1 MSNTLM
7 NLGISGLNAALW
19 GITTTGQNISN
30 SATPGYS
37 VERPVFA
44 EASGQYTSS
53 GYLPQGVTT
62 VTVERQY
69 NQYLSNQLNAAQTQG
84 SSLSTYYSLVA
95 QLNNYVGSPTAGIST
110 AITNYFTG
118 LQTVA
123 NNAADPSTR
132 QTAISN
138 AQTLA
143 SQLVAASQQYSQLRQ
158 TVNSQLTDTVTKI
171 NGYTTQI
178 AQLNEQI
185 ASASSQ
191 GQPPN
196 QLLDQRD
203 LAVSNL
209 SQLAGVQVVQ
219 SNGSYSVFLSGGQPL
234 VVGNASY
241 QLAAVA
247 SPSDPSELT
256 IVSKGMAGA
265 NPPGET
271 QPLPDVSLTGGT
283 LGGLLAFR
291 RQTLDPAQAQL
302 GALAVSFAAQVNAQN
317 ALGIDLSG
325 NPGGNLFTVGSP
337 VVYAN
342 QGNTG
347 SATLSASIA
356 DGTQPPSSDYS
367 LSFDGAKYTLTDR
380 ATGSVV
386 GTATPTST
394 PPTMTIGGL
403 NLSLTSTPAAG
414 DAFTV
419 LPTRGALD
427 GFALATSNGSA
438 IAAASPVLAASAP
451 TNSGTGAITQ
461 GSVSTG
467 YQLPSGTTT
476 LTYNAS
482 SKTLSGFPVGTT
494 VTVAG
499 PPSVSYDITTA
510 TPSVPYDPSQGA
522 SMTIS
527 STTQPPSSSTV
538 INGVSVS
545 LSGTPADGDQFTIGA
560 NKGTNDGRNALA
572 LSQLVNSKTMNN
584 GTTTLTGAYAGY
596 VNAIGNAASQLK
608 ASSTAQTALVGQ
620 ITAQQQSVSGVNQ
633 NEEAAN
639 LMQYQQLYQANA
651 KVIQTADSLFQTV
664 LGLFN

>member
-7 NLGISGLNAALW
+7 NLGVSGLNAALW
-19 GITTTGQNISN
+19 GLTTTGQNISN
-30 SATPGYS
+30 AATPGYS
-37 VERPVFA
+37 VERPVYA

-53 GYLPQGVTT
+53 GYLPQGVST

-84 SSLSTYYSLVA
+84 SSLSTYYTLVA
-95 QLNNYVGSPTAGIST
+95 QLNNYVGSPTAGIAT

-123 NNAADPSTR
+123 NNAADPSAR
-132 QTAISN
+132 QTAMSN

-143 SQLVAASQQYSQLRQ
+143 SQLVAAGQQYSQLRQ
-158 TVNSQLTDTVTKI
+158 SVNSQLTDTVTQI
-171 NGYTTQI
+171 NSYTSQI

-203 LAVSNL
+203 LAVSKL

-219 SNGSYSVFLSGGQPL
+219 SNGNYSVFLSGGQPL

-241 QLAAVA
+241 QLATVA

-256 IVSKGMAGA
+256 IVSKGVAGSA
-265 NPPGET
+265 QPGPT
-271 QPLPDVSLTGGT
+271 QYLPDVSLTGGA

-291 RQTLDPAQAQL
+291 SQTLDPAQAQL
-302 GALAVSFAAQVNAQN
+302 GALAVSFASQVNAQN
-317 ALGIDLSG
+317 ALGVDMSG
-325 NPGGNLFTVGSP
+325 NPGGSLFAVGAP
-337 VVYAN
+337 AVYAN
-342 QGNTG
+342 QNNTG
-347 SATLSASIA
+347 SATLSVSFV
-356 DGTQPPSSDYS
+356 DGTQPTTSDYA
-367 LSFDGAKYTLTDR
+367 LSYDGAKYTLTDR

-386 GTATPTST
+386 GTATPSST

-403 NLSLTSTPAAG
+403 KLSLSSTPNAG
-414 DAFTV
+414 DSFTV

-427 GFALATSNGSA
+427 GFSLAIANGSA
-438 IAAASPVLAASAP
+438 IAAASPVLAAGVA
-451 TNSGTGAITQ
+451 TNSGTGVISQ
-461 GSVSTG
+461 GSVSAG

-476 LTYNAS
+476 LAYNAA

-494 VTVAG
+494 VTIAG
-499 PPSVSYDITTA
+499 TPPTSINITSA
-510 TPSVPYDPSQGA
+510 TTPVPYDPSKGA

-527 STTQPPSSSTV
+527 STTQPAPSGV
-538 INGVSVS
+538 MNGVSVS

-608 ASSTAQTALVGQ
+608 ASSAAQTALVGQ
-620 ITAQQQSVSGVNQ
+620 ITQAQQSVSGVNQ

-651 KVIQTADSLFQTV
+651 KVIQTANSVFQTV

>member
-7 NLGISGLNAALW
+7 NLGVSGLNAALW
-19 GITTTGQNISN
+19 GLTTTGQNISN
-30 SATPGYS
+30 AATPGYS
-37 VERPVFA
+37 VERPVYA

-53 GYLPQGVTT
+53 GYLPQGVST

-84 SSLSTYYSLVA
+84 SSLSTYYTLVA
-95 QLNNYVGSPTAGIST
+95 QLNNYVGSPTAGIAT

-123 NNAADPSTR
+123 NNAADPSAR
-132 QTAISN
+132 QTAMSN

-143 SQLVAASQQYSQLRQ
+143 SQLVAAGQQYSQLRQ
-158 TVNSQLTDTVTKI
+158 SVNSQLTDTVTQI
-171 NGYTTQI
+171 NSYTSQI

-203 LAVSNL
+203 LAVSKL
-209 SQLAGVQVVQ
+209 SQFAGVQVVPT
-219 SNGSYSVFLSGGQPL
+219 NGSYSVFLAGGQPL

-247 SPSDPSELT
+247 SKSDPSELT
-256 IVSKGMAGA
+256 IVSNGVAGA
-265 NPPGET
+265 NPQGSP
-271 QPLPDVSLTGGT
+271 QYLPDASLTGGT

-291 RQTLDPAQAQL
+291 SQTLDPAQAQL
-302 GALAVSFAAQVNAQN
+302 GALAVSFASQVNAQN
-317 ALGIDLSG
+317 ALGVDMSG
-325 NPGGNLFTVGSP
+325 NPGGNLFTAGSP
-337 VVYAN
+337 IVYAN
-342 QGNTG
+342 QGNT
-347 SATLSASIA
+347 SSSTLSASIA
-356 DGTQPPSSDYS
+356 NGAQPPSSDYA
-367 LSFDGAKYTLTDR
+367 LSYDGSKYTLTDR

-386 GTATPTST
+386 GTATPATN

-403 NLSLTSTPAAG
+403 NLSLSATPNAG
-414 DAFTV
+414 DSFTV
-419 LPTRGALD
+419 LPTRGALE
-427 GFALATSNGSA
+427 GFSLATANGSA
-438 IAAASPVLAASAP
+438 IAAASPVLAAGVS
-451 TNSGTGAITQ
+451 TNSGTGVISQ
-461 GSVSTG
+461 GAVSAG
-467 YQLPSGTTT
+467 YQLPAGTTT

-494 VTVAG
+494 VTIAG
-499 PPSVSYDITTA
+499 TPPTSINITSATTPVSYDPTK
-510 TPSVPYDPSQGA
+510 GA
-522 SMTIS
+522 SLTIS
-527 STTQPPSSSTV
+527 STTQPAPSGV
-538 INGVSVS
+538 MNGVSVS

-572 LSQLVNSKTMNN
+572 LSQLANSKTMNN

-608 ASSTAQTALVGQ
+608 ASSAAQTALVGQ
-620 ITAQQQSVSGVNQ
+620 ITQAQQSVSGVNQ

-651 KVIQTADSLFQTV
+651 KVIQTANSVFQTV